1 MIAVTASGLGS
12 LKVFDTYQERQP
24 GGALLAENV
33 EALAGGEDDY
43 SDCPRATYQRAAT
56 EAWAYLNVK
65 ADADGGVYIRYQG
78 RKISLGAGAH
88 AGGSVALPICKDSM
102 GNCCKKSHLNSNPNI
117 YSRMTK
123 DVKQ

>member
-56 EAWAYLNVK
+56 EA
-65 ADADGGVYIRYQG
+65 
-78 RKISLGAGAH
+78 
-88 AGGSVALPICKDSM
+88 
-102 GNCCKKSHLNSNPNI
+102 
-117 YSRMTK
+117 
-123 DVKQ
+123 